1 MANQHLVERNHDIVA
16 YPSWAELPAVT
27 MREWAIFFGQNI
39 TASEMVV
46 PPLSITGEFPE
57 HVPDGIPASF
67 HAEGRV
73 CPDICNRQRCRRH
86 HCECIHPDFID
97 FSWVPLNSPC
107 RNFFR
112 GHCPRVHCEN
122 VHGNTFAEAV
132 YSSYLQHTN
141 QRPRII
147 LHYIQAA
154 KRFEVVTRQAGSN
167 MLLGSM
173 STGDIMA
180 AKAFVFGMSWTQWAT
195 AAEYQ
200 QYINAGG
207 PPVADTRVTRG
218 GTGRNTGRGR
228 SPSARRGYA
237 SRPATPTRTSSPTPT
252 LSGPRVTTTT
262 SASSGST
269 SAPSFGRGDTEQ
281 PAAKA
286 PPPPFVPAKFPPTS
300 TRHTTS
306 SHDHHHPGQRHR

>member
-1 MANQHLVERNHDIVA
+1 MASQHLVERNTNIVS
-16 YPSWAELPAVT
+16 YPEWHELPPAT

-39 TASEMVV
+39 SASEMVV
-46 PPLSITGEFPE
+46 PPMSITSEFPE

-67 HAEGRV
+67 QAEGRV
-73 CPDICNRQRCRRH
+73 CPDIGNRQRCRRH
-86 HCECIHPDFID
+86 RCECIHPDFID

-112 GHCPRVHCEN
+112 GHCPRAHCEN

-132 YSSYLQHTN
+132 YTSFLQHTN

-154 KRFEVVTRQAGSN
+154 KRFEVVTRQQGSN

-173 STGDIMA
+173 TTGDIMA
-180 AKAFVFGMSWTQWAT
+180 ARAFVFGMSWTQWAT

-218 GTGRNTGRGR
+218 GSGRNTGCGR
-228 SPSARRGYA
+228 SPSVRRGYT
-237 SRPATPTRTSSPTPT
+237 SRPTTPTRTSSPTPT
-252 LSGPRVTTTT
+252 LAGPRAPTATSSSST
-262 SASSGST
+262 SAA
-269 SAPSFGRGDTEQ
+269 APSFGRDDTTQ
-281 PAAKA
+281 PAAK
-286 PPPPFVPAKFPPTS
+286 PPP
-300 TRHTTS
+300 RITS
-306 SHDHHHPGQRHR
+306 SLVHHHQERGHLRPG

>member
-1 MANQHLVERNHDIVA
+1 MANQHLVERNPNIVS
-16 YPSWAELPAVT
+16 YPEWHELPAAT

-46 PPLSITGEFPE
+46 PPMSITCEFPE

-67 HAEGRV
+67 QAEGRV

-86 HCECIHPDFID
+86 RCECIHPDFIG

-112 GHCPRVHCEN
+112 GHCPRAHCEN

-132 YSSYLQHTN
+132 YTSYLQHTN

-180 AKAFVFGMSWTQWAT
+180 AKAFVFGMSWTQL
-195 AAEYQ
+195 
-200 QYINAGG
+200 
-207 PPVADTRVTRG
+207 R
-218 GTGRNTGRGR
+218 
-228 SPSARRGYA
+228 PS
-237 SRPATPTRTSSPTPT
+237 TSS
-252 LSGPRVTTTT
+252 
-262 SASSGST
+262 
-269 SAPSFGRGDTEQ
+269 
-281 PAAKA
+281 
-286 PPPPFVPAKFPPTS
+286 TS
-300 TRHTTS
+300 TQVVH
-306 SHDHHHPGQRHR
+306 Q

>member
-1 MANQHLVERNHDIVA
+1 MANQHLVERNPNIVS
-16 YPSWAELPAVT
+16 YPNWTELPAAT

-73 CPDICNRQRCRRH
+73 CPDICNRQRCRRP

-97 FSWVPLNSPC
+97 FSWVSLNSPC

-141 QRPRII
+141 QRLRTI

-218 GTGRNTGRGR
+218 GSGRNTGRGR

-237 SRPATPTRTSSPTPT
+237 SRSHLFTDTDFVRTK
-252 LSGPRVTTTT
+252 
-262 SASSGST
+262 
-269 SAPSFGRGDTEQ
+269 GD
-281 PAAKA
+281 
-286 PPPPFVPAKFPPTS
+286 
-300 TRHTTS
+300 RHNI
-306 SHDHHHPGQRHR
+306 GVIGIGIGAFIWQR